1 MIIWH
6 FGENILTLNTKN
18 TENFLNTFLN
28 IINVFKDDKSL
39 TFISDLTQ
47 SLGAVYDS

>member
-1 MIIWH
+1 MALWGIYPYPKYQKYREFSSYI
-6 FGENILTLNTKN
+6 
-18 TENFLNTFLN
+18 LN

-47 SLGAVYDS
+47 RLGAVYDS